1 MKISYIV
8 PGVGLDEQELE
19 RRRKFLNA
27 ICSSGSQID
36 VLAVTEG
43 PLSIE
48 SYYDEFISVPETLKL
63 IVDVERRGYDAGII
77 GCYGDPGIDA
87 ARELVR
93 IPVVGPG
100 ESAMLVACCLA
111 EKFSIITVLPNA
123 LPALRKQVRALGLE
137 SHLASVRS
145 IGIPVLELRARFEE
159 AKKAMIEEGSRAIDN
174 DDAHALILGCMS
186 EGFLGVAEEMSRNLG
201 VPVVN
206 PVKVSVKMAEL
217 LVGSQLT
224 HSPLTYMKPPPKA
237 KPEEILAKPH

>member
-1 MKISYIV
+1 MRIAYIV
-8 PGVGLDEQELE
+8 PGVGLDSQELE
-19 RRRKFLNA
+19 RRREFLNR
-27 ICSSGSQID
+27 ICSSGNQVN

-63 IVDVERRGYDAGII
+63 VADVEKRGYDAAVI

-100 ESAMLVACCLA
+100 ESSMLVACSLA
-111 EKFSIITVLPNA
+111 EKFSIITILPNV
-123 LPALRKQVRALGLE
+123 LSGLRKQARALGLE
-137 SHLASVRS
+137 TRLASVRS

-159 AKKAMIEEGSRAIDN
+159 AKRAMIEEGRRAIEK
-174 DDAHALILGCMS
+174 DDAHGLILGCMS

-217 LVGSQLT
+217 LAGTQLT

-237 KPEEILAKPH
+237 KPEEILAKRH